1 MNAASYKNITLK
13 VKQLTF
19 WNIDNLYLI
28 IGGLLGSS
36 SFGFLYYYIIDR
48 KCEEETSFELEEE
61 NNIILI
67 AVKTHD
73 DKLDRVVMEVLK
85 DVTRDDLNDEAH
97 DIHIYF
103 KPVGPFS
110 MYKSA
115 IKLS

>member
-1 MNAASYKNITLK
+1 LFCDYKSILHS
-13 VKQLTF
+13 
-19 WNIDNLYLI
+19 
-28 IGGLLGSS
+28 IGILEE
-36 SFGFLYYYIIDR
+36 IID
-48 KCEEETSFELEEE
+48 KLCNQMSIWPLYQVSKK
-61 NNIILI
+61 NVLI

-110 MYKSA
+110 MYKSLVVVNQA
-115 IKLS
+115 NISLVVLDTLHIE